1 MIVSR
6 YALLKH
12 DMRVTYDPY
21 EYESESFCF
30 YTCALADIL
39 AAVALVDIL
48 AVVAL
53 VDILAVVALVDPCAS
68 VSLVALVDPCA
79 VYISRPMRVT
89 R

>member
-39 AAVALVDIL
+39 AAVALADILAAVALVDIL

-68 VSLVALVDPCA
+68 VSPD
-79 VYISRPMRVT
+79 RFM
-89 R
+89 